1 VGSVLRR
8 LLFFFQRHQFDR
20 DLEDELRFHEEM
32 KARALADAEGLSGPP
47 SDAARAAARRRIGN
61 RLRLREQSREP
72 WSFTTVETFAQDVRH
87 ALRLMRREPAFTGTA
102 LATLALGIGLNTAIF
117 SVAYGVLWRPLPYP
131 DADRLVIISSAQQT
145 GTGIKTFS
153 TWPTVTYEGLRPR
166 VTTLDHL
173 AAYTSIDVQLTGR
186 GEPLQ
191 VPALAVSPNFLAT
204 LGVNPARGR
213 AFLIDAAA
221 ADDDRTAIVSD
232 RLWRASLDADPAI
245 VGQSI
250 TVDGLP
256 RTIVGVLPPDF
267 TFRPVIPRLGALP
280 DADVFLPNRSR
291 GDAGR
296 NASLFLLGRLK
307 PGVTKERAAA
317 ELTALVNEP
326 SIAPAGALASAGAFA
341 ANARTLARAVALQ
354 EQGIESV
361 RPLLLI
367 LLGAVSFVLLI
378 ACVNVAN
385 LQMARL
391 TARRGELSVRMA
403 LGAGRRRIVR
413 QLLTEAIALSLLG
426 ASLGVMLAWLAIDVT
441 LPLVPPSLLPRL
453 GGIVIDA
460 RVMVFCLGLSLV
472 STLLIGLVP
481 ALRVSGAAFGEG
493 LALHADGARA
503 TGDRQGERLRTLLVA
518 AQIAMTLVLL
528 IGAGLLIHSFVRLTS
543 VSPGFESSGRDGVVQ
558 TVRVT
563 LPDRLADEPER
574 VHAFA
579 RGVLD
584 RIQHLPG
591 VTSASLIN
599 SLPFGRMFIQGD
611 FDIEGQPKPALFAG
625 TPKIE
630 SGYFRT
636 MGIPL
641 LAGREFTAQDTA
653 AAQKVAIVSE
663 RIVRECFPGGAS
675 QALGR
680 RVRVNVLDRGE
691 WLTVVGVVADIRQM
705 SLERGV
711 QPMIYVPFQQDDSGF
726 LRFVAF
732 VARTA
737 TPASVVE
744 GMRAEIRQAAPD
756 LPIQSTVTM
765 DEAVAASVAQPR
777 FRMVL
782 LGLFATAATL
792 IATCGLYGLMA
803 YAVTQRR
810 REIGVRMA
818 LGAERRDVLRLVLA
832 RALRT
837 VGGGV
842 IAGLAGAVAVTRVLQ
857 TFLFGVT
864 PTDPI
869 AFTIVT
875 LLLIA
880 VGLMAAWVPAR
891 RATRI
896 DPCAALRAE

>member
-8 LLFFFQRHQFDR
+8 LLFFFQRNQFDR

-32 KARALADAEGLSGPP
+32 KAHALADADGMSG
-47 SDAARAAARRRIGN
+47 DEARAAARRRIGN
-61 RLRLREQSREP
+61 PLRLREQSIEP
-72 WSFTTVETFAQDVRH
+72 WTFATVETFARDVRH
-87 ALRLMRREPAFTGTA
+87 ALRLMRRDPAFTFTA

-131 DADRLVIISSAQQT
+131 NPDRLVIVSSAQQT
-145 GTGIKTFS
+145 ETGPRTFS
-153 TWPTVTYEGLRPR
+153 TWAPVSYEALRPR

-173 AAYTSIDVQLTGR
+173 AAYSSIDVQLTGR
-186 GEPLQ
+186 GEPLRL
-191 VPALAVSPNFLAT
+191 PALDVSPNFFAT

-213 AFLIDAAA
+213 AFLTGAAA
-221 ADDDRTAIVSD
+221 PDDDRSAIVSD
-232 RLWRASLDADPAI
+232 RLWRTSLKADPAI

-250 TVDGLP
+250 TIDGLP
-256 RTIVGVLPPDF
+256 RTVVGVLPPDF
-267 TFRPVIPRLGALP
+267 SFRPVVARIGALP
-280 DADVFLPNRSR
+280 EADIFLLNRWP
-291 GDAGR
+291 GDTGR
-296 NASLFLLGRLK
+296 NAFLFLLGRMK
-307 PGVTKERAAA
+307 SGVTQERAEA
-317 ELTALVNEP
+317 ELTALVNDS
-326 SIAPAGALASAGAFA
+326 SIVPAGALAPEGALA
-341 ANARTLARAVALQ
+341 PNVRTLARAVGLQ
-354 EQGIESV
+354 EYGTESV
-361 RPLLLI
+361 RTLLLI

-391 TARRGELSVRMA
+391 SARRGELSVRMA
-403 LGAGRRRIVR
+403 LGAGRRRIVH
-413 QLLTEAIALSLLG
+413 QLLTEAVVLSLLG
-426 ASLGVMLAWLAIDVT
+426 ASLGVMLAQIAIDVT
-441 LPLVPPSLLPRL
+441 LPLVPQFALPRL

-460 RVMVFCLGLSLV
+460 RVMAFCLGLSLV

-493 LALHADGARA
+493 LALHAGEART

-543 VSPGFESSGRDGVVQ
+543 VSPGFELSGRDGVVQ

-563 LPDRLADEPER
+563 LPERLYDEPER
-574 VHAFA
+574 IHAFA

-584 RIQHLPG
+584 RIQYLPG
-591 VTSASLIN
+591 VKSASLIN
-599 SLPFGRMFIQGD
+599 SAPFGMMFIRDD
-611 FDIEGQPKPALFAG
+611 FGIEGQPKPKLDAG
-625 TPKIE
+625 KPKIGA
-630 SGYFRT
+630 GYFKT

-641 LAGREFTAQDTA
+641 LAGREFTARDTVEA
-653 AAQKVAIVSE
+653 PKVAIVSE
-663 RIVRECFPGGAS
+663 RIVREYFPGGPGK
-675 QALGR
+675 ALGR
-680 RVRVNVLDRGE
+680 RVRLGDRGE

-705 SLERGV
+705 GLDQEV
-711 QPMIYVPFQQDDSGF
+711 QPMLYVPFQQERGEF
-726 LRFVAF
+726 FVLRFVSF

-744 GMRAEIRQAAPD
+744 GIRAEIRRAAPD
-756 LPIQSTVTM
+756 LAIESTVTM
-765 DEAVAASVAQPR
+765 DEAVAASVTPPR
-777 FRMVL
+777 FRML
-782 LGLFATAATL
+782 LLVLFAMTATL
-792 IATCGLYGLMA
+792 IATCGIYGLMA

-818 LGAERRDVLRLVLA
+818 LGAERRDVLRLVLK
-832 RALRT
+832 RALRI
-837 VGGGV
+837 VVAGLIV
-842 IAGLAGAVAVTRVLQ
+842 GLAGAAGVTRVLQ

-875 LLLIA
+875 LLLMA
-880 VGLMAAWVPAR
+880 VGLMAAWLPAR